1 MTTRPPTED
10 DRTFTAER
18 GRLLG
23 LAYRILGSRTEA
35 EDVVQDAWLRWQR
48 ADPATID
55 HPAAWL
61 TTVTSRLAL
70 DRLGSAQRRRETYV
84 GPWLPEPVVAGIGEA
99 SDPAETVELQ
109 ESLTLG
115 FLTVLERLAPVE
127 RVVFLLA
134 DVFGVPFDE
143 IAETVGRSPAACR
156 QVASRARQRVRAG
169 RPRFRPTDAEAW
181 QATAAF
187 FAATAAGDVD
197 GLVQVLSPDVVVL
210 SDGGP
215 DHHAARRPV
224 VGPQRVAR
232 YLLNLASRRPDMEV
246 EPVLVNGEPGCI
258 IRTDGQ
264 IEMVLSVQVEG
275 ALIVGLHVVVNPAK
289 FGAVESRAGFG

>member
-1 MTTRPPTED
+1 MTPRPPTDD

-55 HPAAWL
+55 RPAAWL

-70 DRLGSAQRRRETYV
+70 DRLGSAQRTRETYV
-84 GPWLPEPVVAGIGEA
+84 GPWLPEPVVAGVGDA
-99 SDPAETVELQ
+99 TDPAEAIELQ

-115 FLTVLERLAPVE
+115 FLTMLERLTPVE

-134 DVFGVPFDE
+134 DVFGVPFGQ
-143 IAETVGRSPAACR
+143 IAETVDRSPAACR
-156 QVASRARQRVRAG
+156 QVASRARQRVREG

-187 FAATAAGDVD
+187 FAATAAGDLD
-197 GLVQVLSPDVVVL
+197 GLMKVLSPDIVVMT
-210 SDGGP
+210 DGGA

-224 VGPQRVAR
+224 VGPHRVAR
-232 YLLNLASRRPDMEV
+232 YLVNLAARRPRMEV
-246 EPVLVNGEPGCI
+246 EPALVNGEPGCI
-258 IRTDGQ
+258 IRTDGR
-264 IEMVLSVQVEG
+264 IEMVLSVQVERS
-275 ALIVGLHVVVNPAK
+275 LVVGLHAVVNPDK
-289 FGAVESRAGFG
+289 FAAVETRAGFP